1 MTFSTVVKHEQKVE
15 ILDISKLPTT
25 FRKSF
30 EGQGDVELFCIKKC
44 TQCYV
49 AQGKEIVAYDG
60 EIELGKDV
68 KSYLLDND
76 NHLVEIDELGRMKD
90 EKICLRYHLYPNGS
104 TTQMVISSSQGIFYL
119 PSYFGKVKKV
129 EDLEEAQELWIHSK
143 YDLKDSGSYY

>member
-1 MTFSTVVKHEQKVE
+1 MTFSTVVKHEQKEE
-15 ILDISKLPTT
+15 ILDITKLPTI

-30 EGQGDVELFCIKKC
+30 KGQGDVEFFCIKKC

-49 AQGKEIVAYDG
+49 AQGKDIVAYDG

-68 KSYLLDND
+68 KSYLLDSD
-76 NHLVEIDELGRMKD
+76 NRLVQMDELGRMKD

-104 TTQMVISSSQGIFYL
+104 TTQMIIISSQGVFYL
-119 PSYFGKVKKV
+119 PSYFGKAKKV
-129 EDLEEAQELWIHSK
+129 ADLEEAQELWIQSK